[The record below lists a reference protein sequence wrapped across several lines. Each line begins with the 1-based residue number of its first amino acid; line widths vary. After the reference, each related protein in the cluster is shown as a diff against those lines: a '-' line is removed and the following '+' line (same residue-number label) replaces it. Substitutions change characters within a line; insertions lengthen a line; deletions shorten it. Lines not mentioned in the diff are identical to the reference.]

1 MDENPKQSRI
11 VFLSVPESLRV
22 QLENGHQ
29 HDHESELDHEHFT
42 IDPAIPIPVEIPPGE
57 TNLDME
63 QLSWEMIVSG
73 MLRIISAGGK
83 DPSFDIDKEDIDYYR
98 RFVLEVRPDILGE
111 FTEAAILKARNG
123 DFEMA
128 LEILDVLEGLFPR
141 LAPLLLNRALVLE
154 HRAENLEKTDREDE
168 AEIEYDKAHGAYK
181 EILALKPPFPDG
193 LFNAG
198 FFFMKRRNFYKAR
211 E

>member
-1 MDENPKQSRI
+1 MNENPKQSRI

-22 QLENGHQ
+22 QLENGHE
-29 HDHESELDHEHFT
+29 HDDEDEHEHEHFT

-63 QLSWEMIVSG
+63 QLSWEMIISG
-73 MLRIISAGGK
+73 MLRIISAGEK
-83 DPSFDIDKEDIDYYR
+83 DPSFDIDKDDINYYR
-98 RFVLEVRPDILGE
+98 RFVLEVRPNILGE

-123 DFEMA
+123 DYDMA

-141 LAPLLLNRALVLE
+141 FAPVLLNRALVLE
-154 HRAENLEKTDREDE
+154 RRADAWAGALEKTGREEE
-168 AEIEYDKAHGAYK
+168 AETEYDRAHGAYK

-198 FFFMKRRNFYKAR
+198 FFFMKRRNF
-211 E
+211 